1 MIVGFKIVVL
11 YDVTLCSILAE
22 KHDNSIVLGEIQ
34 YIVVVACDT
43 VEENITKM
51 FFWMLIPNFSAIFF
65 LSYYAFKSNTYLHI

>member
-51 FFWMLIPNFSAIFF
+51 FF
-65 LSYYAFKSNTYLHI
+65 